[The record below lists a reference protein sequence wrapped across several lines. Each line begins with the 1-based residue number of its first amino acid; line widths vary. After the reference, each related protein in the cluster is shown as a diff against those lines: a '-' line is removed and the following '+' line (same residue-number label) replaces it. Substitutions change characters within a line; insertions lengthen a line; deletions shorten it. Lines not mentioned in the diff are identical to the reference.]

1 MNEFAQVAQRV
12 PHPAQS
18 RIDADPG
25 GIGNLLEA
33 QIPVNPHN
41 KDLAL
46 LFGQTG
52 DQLLDLGQAL
62 LHHQLVLGMQ
72 LGIAH
77 PGQRIPIVIG
87 TDQRHPAVPAKMVNA
102 EVVGNAQNPRQ
113 KLAFFVV
120 APGLQGLHSL
130 DKGVLEQI
138 LGQFLMADQLIN
150 RCENAGFVAVH

>member
-1 MNEFAQVAQRV
+1 MKKNQKIE
-12 PHPAQS
+12 
-18 RIDADPG
+18 
-25 GIGNLLEA
+25 GNS
-33 QIPVNPHN
+33 
-41 KDLAL
+41 
-46 LFGQTG
+46 T
-52 DQLLDLGQAL
+52 
-62 LHHQLVLGMQ
+62 LVLASESSARQ
-72 LGIAH
+72 SILTELKLIFDVIAPDFSETAQ
-77 PGQRIPIVIG
+77 PGVPPAEIALINAKGKAGSVAAKLAGQSEANVIVIG
-87 TDQRHPAVPAKMVNA
+87 SDQRHPAVPAKMVNA